1 MLNPLALAGRVMRF
15 RTCTRNNRTLSGSVL
30 PHEMSYSTGK
40 TLQYG
45 VTPAQESETTVH
57 TFRHPVRP
65 AERNIASPQSYG
77 VRRGAHVYCVLTLI
91 AVGLE

>member
-1 MLNPLALAGRVMRF
+1 MLNPLALAGRMLRF

-45 VTPAQESETTVH
+45 VTPAQESEAIVH
-57 TFRHPVRP
+57 TFRRLTQR
-65 AERNIASPQSYG
+65 ASSKSASPQSYG
-77 VRRGAHVYCVLTLI
+77 IHVISRMYCVLTLI
-91 AVGLE
+91 AVRIE